1 MQNTLILT
9 GFKNLEIL
17 QRNLGNF
24 CFYFLSNTIE
34 KISSKI
40 NPSTLKDQ
48 FVYTCVFV
56 SQRKKEEPSESNA
69 NYSADEQFPR
79 LTNITAN

>member
-1 MQNTLILT
+1 MQNTIILT

-17 QRNLGNF
+17 QRNPRNF
-24 CFYFLSNTIE
+24 CLHFLSNTVE

-40 NPSTLKDQ
+40 NPSSLKEQ
-48 FVYTCVFV
+48 FVYMCVCA

-69 NYSADEQFPR
+69 NYSADEQFP
-79 LTNITAN
+79 LT